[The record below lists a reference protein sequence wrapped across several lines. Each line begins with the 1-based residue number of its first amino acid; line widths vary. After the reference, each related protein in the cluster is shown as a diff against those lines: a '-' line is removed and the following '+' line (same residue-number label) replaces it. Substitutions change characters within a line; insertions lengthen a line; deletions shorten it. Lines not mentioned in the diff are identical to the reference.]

1 MYFLY
6 VPSVI
11 SLFHHQKESLSE
23 PPPHPP
29 PIPPHHPKIHP
40 PTPTPEQKISSR
52 GNMLLGML
60 ITNDVMKLWQII

>member
-23 PPPHPP
+23 PPP
-29 PIPPHHPKIHP
+29 
-40 PTPTPEQKISSR
+40 PEQKKKSSR

-60 ITNDVMKLWQII
+60 ITNDVMKLWQIISI

>member
-1 MYFLY
+1 MY

-29 PIPPHHPKIHP
+29 PPH
-40 PTPTPEQKISSR
+40 PEQKKIKSGKHAAR
-52 GNMLLGML
+52 DANH
-60 ITNDVMKLWQII
+60 K

>member
-23 PPPHPP
+23 PHPHPP
-29 PIPPHHPKIHP
+29 PPQNPPPP

-60 ITNDVMKLWQII
+60 ITNDVMKLWQIILIL

>member
-11 SLFHHQKESLSE
+11 SLFQHQKESLSE

-29 PIPPHHPKIHP
+29 PRTKKKIKSGKHAA
-40 PTPTPEQKISSR
+40 I
-52 GNMLLGML
+52 GML
-60 ITNDVMKLWQII
+60 STNDVMKLWQIISI

>member
-23 PPPHPP
+23 PPPPP
-29 PIPPHHPKIHP
+29 PPKSIP

-52 GNMLLGML
+52 GNILLGML
-60 ITNDVMKLWQII
+60 ITNDVMKLWQIILIL